1 MKKYLTAGLM
11 AVALATAFPATN
23 AVAAT
28 GAGCGLGKQVL
39 EGKAGFGW
47 NLLAW
52 FLNALG
58 GNQTFGMSTGTS
70 GCDTTKAVLKE
81 RDRTD
86 YAAANFDTL
95 SADAARGA
103 GDHLAGLAD
112 VMAISPTDR
121 PAFYTLVQSR
131 YDNLFGASAT
141 PETMLSALDGALR
154 ADARFASYVR

>member
-11 AVALATAFPATN
+11 AVALAATFPAAN
-23 AVAAT
+23 ANPTT
-28 GAGCGLGKQVL
+28 GAGCGLGKLVL
-39 EGKAGFGW
+39 DGQAGLGP
-47 NLLAW
+47 NLGAW
-52 FLNALG
+52 ILNLIG
-58 GNQTFGMSTGTS
+58 YNTFAMSSGTS

-86 YAAANFDTL
+86 YAAANFDSL

-112 VMAISPTDR
+112 VMAISAADR

-131 YDNLFGASAT
+131 YDNLFSASAT
-141 PETMLSALDGALR
+141 PEAMLSALDGALR